1 VRVEFDSGQSF
12 DVPNDGPRED
22 EPFSWSEPVEV
33 ELLGGVTGFRIRSLI
48 HARVHVEA
56 FRLEPVCE

>member
-1 VRVEFDSGQSF
+1 
-12 DVPNDGPRED
+12 
-22 EPFSWSEPVEV
+22 VEV
-33 ELLGGVTGFRIRSLI
+33 ELPGGVTGFRIRSLI